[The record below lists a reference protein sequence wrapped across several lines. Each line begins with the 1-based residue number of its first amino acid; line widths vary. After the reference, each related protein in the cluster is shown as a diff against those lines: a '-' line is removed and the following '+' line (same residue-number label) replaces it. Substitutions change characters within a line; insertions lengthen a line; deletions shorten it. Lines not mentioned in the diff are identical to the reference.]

1 VRDTKCPNC
10 STEMTP
16 LGCCLTT
23 GFPVHWCVKC
33 GAIMPCD
40 HEVIAPADA
49 ERRQSFSDQKPT
61 KLPLS

>member
-1 VRDTKCPNC
+1 MRDTKCPNC

-23 GFPVHWCVKC
+23 GWPVHWCARC

-40 HEVIAPADA
+40 HEVVVPAIAVKK
-49 ERRQSFSDQKPT
+49 ESMS
-61 KLPLS
+61 